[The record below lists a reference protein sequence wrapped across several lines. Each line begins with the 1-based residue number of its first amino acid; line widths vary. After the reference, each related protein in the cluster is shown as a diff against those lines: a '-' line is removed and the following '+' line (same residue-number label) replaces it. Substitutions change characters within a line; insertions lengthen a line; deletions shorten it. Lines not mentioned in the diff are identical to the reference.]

1 MEVGSCEMWRWGRV
15 NCGRRGVWN
24 VDVGA
29 CETWR
34 CVECG
39 GGVV

>member
-1 MEVGSCEMWRWGRV
+1 MK
-15 NCGRRGVWN
+15 CGRKGVCY

-34 CVECG
+34 CVKCG